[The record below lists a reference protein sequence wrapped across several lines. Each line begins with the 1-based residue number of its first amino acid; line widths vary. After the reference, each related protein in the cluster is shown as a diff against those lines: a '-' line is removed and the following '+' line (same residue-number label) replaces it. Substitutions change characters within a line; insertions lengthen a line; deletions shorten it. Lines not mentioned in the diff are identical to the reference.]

1 MTTLQIQTPRVFLPL
16 LKPARHKGA
25 HGGRGSGKSYF
36 FADLAIEECIA
47 DPSMRIV
54 CIREVQKSIKES
66 VKRLL
71 EDRINYHGVGHLF
84 DILETEIRGKNGSF
98 IHFIGMQSHTAESVK
113 SLQGYKRAW
122 SEEAQALSQ
131 RSIDL
136 LRPTIREEGSELWWS
151 WNPETDD
158 VPVDKMLRGPNRLQ
172 DAIVV
177 EANHG
182 DNPYFPEVLKTEMES
197 DKGADYDKYLHVWEG
212 HYRRT
217 LDGSI
222 YANEVRQLYEEKR
235 VTRVLPIP
243 GKPIDTFWDLGRDT
257 TAIWFGQIQLG
268 EYRIPRYY
276 QNAGMKLEHYVE
288 KIKSFNYP
296 LGTFWLPHD
305 ADHERIVGKTIAD
318 SLREH
323 FPGHTIRVIPRMAK
337 KTNGIEAAR
346 RIFPNCYFDEENTKD
361 GMRCLERFRWKL
373 DPETNHP
380 SKDTPEHDQYSHGAD
395 AFAQLALSL
404 TEGKKQVIVDMSLP
418 DRMMS
423 L

>member
-1 MTTLQIQTPRVFLPL
+1 MSTLQIKTPRVFMPL

-25 HGGRGSGKSYF
+25 WGGRGSGKSYF
-36 FADLAIEECIA
+36 FADLAIEECISNS
-47 DPSMRIV
+47 DMRIV

-71 EDRINYHGVGHLF
+71 EDRIAFHGVGHLF
-84 DILETEIRGKNGSF
+84 DILESEIRGKNGSF

-122 SEEAQALSQ
+122 CEEAQALSQ

-136 LRPTIREEGSELWWS
+136 LRPTIREEGSELWWG

-158 VPVDKMLRGPNRLQ
+158 VPVDKMLRGPNKIN

-177 EANHG
+177 EANWS
-182 DNPYFPEVLKTEMES
+182 DNPYFPDVLRLEMEA
-197 DKGADYDKYLHVWEG
+197 DKARDYDKYLHIWEG

-222 YANEVRQLYEEKR
+222 YAKEVRQAYEDKR
-235 VTRVLPIP
+235 VCRVLPIP
-243 GKPIDTFWDLGRDT
+243 GMPIDTFWDLGRDT
-257 TAIWFGQIQLG
+257 TAIWFGQIQMG

-276 QNAGMKLEHYVE
+276 QNAGEKLEHYVRI
-288 KIKSFNYP
+288 IKEFDYP

-305 ADHERIVGKTIAD
+305 ADHERIVGKSIAD
-318 SLREH
+318 NLREY
-323 FPGHTIRVIPRMAK
+323 FPGHTVRVLPRMSK
-337 KTNGIEAAR
+337 KGIGIEAAR
-346 RIFPNCYFDEENTKD
+346 RIFPNCYFDEANTRD
-361 GMRCLERFRWKL
+361 GVKCLERFRWKI
-373 DPETNHP
+373 DPDTGHP
-380 SKDTPEHDQYSHGAD
+380 SKDEPLHDQYSHGAD
-395 AFAQLALSL
+395 AFAQMALSL
-404 TEGKKQVIVDMSLP
+404 QEHRKAVIGDLSLP
-418 DRMMS
+418 SGVMA